1 MSEPLLKK
9 RCQDGKKVS
18 GASESEGIFAPQGLS
33 HFFVTCFMFLL
44 FLVEDDKCLNDSSQS
59 YMAVFK
65 YLENSFN
72 YLFPQFINHSR
83 QMLLYEGIYM
93 KVNKYLFLLIYF

>member
-65 YLENSFN
+65 YLENSH
-72 YLFPQFINHSR
+72 LIISSLSLSTIQDR
-83 QMLLYEGIYM
+83 CCCM
-93 KVNKYLFLLIYF
+93 KVNT